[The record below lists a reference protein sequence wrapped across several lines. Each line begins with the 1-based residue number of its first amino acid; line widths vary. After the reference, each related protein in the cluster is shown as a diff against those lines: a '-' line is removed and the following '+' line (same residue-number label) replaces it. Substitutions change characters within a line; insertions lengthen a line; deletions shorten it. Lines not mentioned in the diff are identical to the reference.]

1 MLNLRLYATL
11 YVTMTLMFMVTGSA
25 FAQNKAVPKTK
36 FDVQLSYAPLVKQ
49 TAPAVVNV
57 FTSKTVQSRKVS
69 PLFNDPFFQRFFGGK
84 LRRNAPGPKK
94 QVQNSLG
101 SGVLIDA
108 QGIIVT
114 NNHVI
119 AGAEEI
125 KVVLSDRREYPAT
138 LVGTDKRTDIA
149 VLKIDTQGEALPYL
163 KLSDPDALEIGDLV
177 LAIGNPF
184 GVGQTVTSG
193 IVSAMA
199 RTNIGVSD
207 LNSFIQTDAAINP
220 GNSGGALVDMHG
232 RLVGVNTA
240 IFSKSGGSNGIG
252 FAIPMNMV
260 SHVVKSLL
268 TSGGVVRP
276 WLGASGQTVTSDI
289 ANALG
294 MKRPMG
300 IMVTSVHDLG
310 TAKKSGIRVGDV
322 ILSINGYELH
332 EVQDLRF
339 RIATQGVGDTVKV
352 AIMRKDGAV
361 TLDMVLKAPPEMPKK
376 NETLL
381 KGPHPLDGAL
391 VANLSPALADQLEL
405 PHVTKG
411 VIILKLDR
419 RKNAARLGLIPGDI
433 IKRINNETITRVA
446 QLAQIMNRKLAGWLV
461 IIDRGGREVKLVVR

>member
-1 MLNLRLYATL
+1 MLKFGSRLL
-11 YVTMTLMFMVTGSA
+11 FVMVLWGGSSA
-25 FAQNKAVPKTK
+25 FAQNKVVPQSKVAVQ
-36 FDVQLSYAPLVKQ
+36 FSYAPLVKK

-57 FTSKTVQSRKVS
+57 FTSKTVRARKIS
-69 PLFNDPFFQRFFGGK
+69 PLFNDPFFQRFFGGQ

-94 QVQNSLG
+94 KVQNSLG
-101 SGVLIDA
+101 SGVLIDST
-108 QGIIVT
+108 GIIVT

-125 KVVLSDRREYPAT
+125 KVVLSDRREFSAK

-149 VLKIDTQGEALPYL
+149 VLKINTGGEALPYL

-252 FAIPMNMV
+252 FAIPVNMV

-276 WLGASGQTVTSDI
+276 WFGASGQTVTSDI

-294 MKRPMG
+294 MKRPVG
-300 IMVTSVHDLG
+300 IMVTSVHGLG
-310 TAKKSGIRVGDV
+310 SAKKAGVRVGDV
-322 ILSINGYELH
+322 LLSINGYELH

-339 RIATQGVGDTVKV
+339 RIATQGVGDAVKV
-352 AIMRKDGAV
+352 TLMRRDGKV
-361 TLDMVLKAPPEMPKK
+361 TLDMVLEAPPEIPKK
-376 NETLL
+376 NKTLL
-381 KGPHPLDGAL
+381 KGQHPFDGAL
-391 VANLSPALADQLEL
+391 VANLSPALADTLGL
-405 PHVTKG
+405 PHVAKG
-411 VIILKLDR
+411 VILLQLDR
-419 RKNAARLGLIPGDI
+419 RKNAARLGLKPGDI
-433 IKRINNETITRVA
+433 VKKINGVEINSVR
-446 QLAQIMNRKLAGWLV
+446 QLAQIMGINLSGWLV
-461 IIDRGGREVKLVVR
+461 VIDRGGREVKLVVR